1 MIWQIT
7 KNKKKIKKMKK
18 ILLLL
23 IAILI
28 ASCSPDEQITT
39 YQSKI
44 GDITKTPDLYLP
56 EAESGWA
63 GYGIRP
69 DGTYGVYD
77 KTLGLRIP
85 RFTIA
90 NYPFLIQDCNPVIAS
105 QDGTLPLLQYSCY
118 IANGAPIDY
127 SGQNDFAVNM
137 EEDGIIL
144 EENGDY
150 NFPGMLSIV
159 TFQNGLPIA
168 ETIKQTFWLGPNQT
182 KLEYDD
188 LLGTNF
194 IYPFM
199 GLPAGTGDLYYN
211 KAKVKPGLNLIVVEI
226 NPDLEIN
233 ETNYNNN
240 VSTLPVNVT
249 MGTNSYFTYWVG
261 SATVDTEA
269 ILNNRTIP
277 PSNVIITKKF
287 TGRDKFVKLDWEC
300 PYHEPI
306 YVKHWFTVKK
316 NGIVVADKI
325 DHSEYIEIVSGN
337 YRAATYTI
345 TTTVVGLGVSTP
357 ISVTVNR

>member
-1 MIWQIT
+1 
-7 KNKKKIKKMKK
+7 MKK

-23 IAILI
+23 IGIFTLY
-28 ASCSPDEQITT
+28 SCETPEEVSVKDTNEQM
-39 YQSKI
+39 SKI
-44 GDITKTPDLYLP
+44 GDVTKTPDLYIP
-56 EAESGWA
+56 ESESGWA

-69 DGTYGVYD
+69 DGTYGTFD

-85 RFTIA
+85 RFLAA
-90 NYPFLIQDCNPVIAS
+90 NYPSLTQDCNPVIVN
-105 QDGTLPLLQYSCY
+105 QNGGLPLLEYSCY

-144 EENGDY
+144 ETNGDY

-159 TFQNGLPIA
+159 TYQNGLPVA
-168 ETIKQTFWLGPNQT
+168 ETIKQTFWLSPNQT
-182 KLEYDD
+182 KLGYDD

-211 KAKVKPGLNLIVVEI
+211 KAQVKPGLNLIVVEI

-233 ETNYNNN
+233 ESNYNNN

-249 MGTNSYFTYWVG
+249 MGSNSYFNYWIG

-269 ILNNRTIP
+269 ILDNRTRTPNNI
-277 PSNVIITKKF
+277 VVTKKF
-287 TGRDKFVKLDWEC
+287 TGRDKFVKLDWDC
-300 PYHEPI
+300 PYHAPI
-306 YVKHWFTVKK
+306 YVKHYFTIKK
-316 NGIVVADKI
+316 NGVVIANNVLDS
-325 DHSEYIEIVSGN
+325 DYTEVVSGN
-337 YRAATYTI
+337 YRTSTYEI
-345 TTTVVGLGVSTP
+345 TTKVVGLRESFAA
-357 ISVTVNR
+357 TVVVNK